1 MSTPSKTT
9 VVSLPSHIVAE
20 IEAVRIDTSL
30 ESFVQ
35 EAIQA
40 HVTMLRQQQADD
52 QLAKDYD
59 ELALM
64 YPDLMA
70 ELADEVWLPL
80 ENEALLQTDTDA
92 GR

>member
-1 MSTPSKTT
+1 M
-9 VVSLPSHIVAE
+9 
-20 IEAVRIDTSL
+20 RIDTSL
-30 ESFVQ
+30 EGFVQ

-80 ENEALLQTDTDA
+80 ESGSRAPSRLAQCRRWKS
-92 GR
+92 G